1 MESYMQLAG
10 VMVCLMKIHHYTLVP
25 VMPNIQ
31 AYVCVLKKL
40 QTFISAAQKRN

>member
-10 VMVCLMKIHHYTLVP
+10 VMVCLVKIHHYTLVS

-31 AYVCVLKKL
+31 AHVYVLKKL
-40 QTFISAAQKRN
+40 QTYLSCSEA